1 MGKII
6 YSKYDKKLIGELP
19 RVAFPGK
26 ITVVISETEAVKAVD
41 YLLAQPVLGV
51 DTETR
56 PSFSKGRHYEVS
68 LLQVSDNQNCFLFRL
83 NFLGISDSIVR
94 LLEDTS
100 VPKIGLSWHDDLI
113 MLKRKGRDFK
123 PGYFIDI
130 QNEVKEIGILD
141 LGLQKIYANL
151 FGMKISKREQLTNWE
166 RDILTDK
173 QKMYAATDAWTCINI
188 HEELERLKKTN
199 DFELIIVE
207 EEEKSEAATTISDG
221 EKPDISNDSSRNVR
235 QEKNLKGRNT
245 RQTKSRKT
253 LSQKKSPKRAKQN
266 NAVTDNDSRK
276 ITLKDDEL

>member
-83 NFLGISDSIVR
+83 NFLGMSDSIVR
-94 LLEDTS
+94 VLEDTS

-113 MLKRKGRDFK
+113 ML
-123 PGYFIDI
+123 
-130 QNEVKEIGILD
+130 
-141 LGLQKIYANL
+141 
-151 FGMKISKREQLTNWE
+151 
-166 RDILTDK
+166 
-173 QKMYAATDAWTCINI
+173 
-188 HEELERLKKTN
+188 
-199 DFELIIVE
+199 
-207 EEEKSEAATTISDG
+207 
-221 EKPDISNDSSRNVR
+221 
-235 QEKNLKGRNT
+235 
-245 RQTKSRKT
+245 
-253 LSQKKSPKRAKQN
+253 
-266 NAVTDNDSRK
+266 
-276 ITLKDDEL
+276 